1 MCPWHILKRANDNF
15 RIFVFV
21 QLPCRDDN
29 KGIFRN
35 ANAPTFFCTIYVN
48 LYAYIYPC
56 AVNQVRL
63 RTATQ
68 LKFLSR
74 RIILLGNSNQRV
86 CNVCKNLFFPFIYCL
101 IYEWSTSKKKE
112 SMRSIKNGPYS
123 FFHAAK
129 RASNP
134 PIGVLHITASI

>member
-1 MCPWHILKRANDNF
+1 MCSWHILKRTNDNL

-35 ANAPTFFCTIYVN
+35 ANASTFFYTINVN

-56 AVNQVRL
+56 PVNQVRL

-74 RIILLGNSNQRV
+74 RIILLGNSNQRI
-86 CNVCKNLFFPFIYCL
+86 CNVCKDLFFPSIYRL
-101 IYEWSTSKKKE
+101 IYEWSTSKKKK
-112 SMRSIKNGPYS
+112 SMRRIKNGSYS
-123 FFHAAK
+123 LFSCSQT
-129 RASNP
+129 R
-134 PIGVLHITASI
+134 